1 MRTFGLGLTSGL
13 MAGVLLVLSPLLRVV
28 FEGLGILLIGLSG
41 DFPAGLLGDFSG
53 LSLTVSLDADLLT
66 VLPLDGAC
74 LGFIADTVFLVTAVV
89 FGDVLV
95 FVVTLVGERDFLGVG
110 TLLLIGVDV
119 ALGGGIFSSF

>member
-1 MRTFGLGLTSGL
+1 M
-13 MAGVLLVLSPLLRVV
+13 
-28 FEGLGILLIGLSG
+28 
-41 DFPAGLLGDFSG
+41 
-53 LSLTVSLDADLLT
+53 
-66 VLPLDGAC
+66 
-74 LGFIADTVFLVTAVV
+74 TAVV